1 MIRRI
6 AALLCC
12 LFIAACTTERV
23 EIEERP
29 ANPLVKEPGQEL
41 AGFTANP
48 LLPGGGGLGAETMN
62 VTTEEELKKIDNGAD
77 GELIWTDPDNPDAD
91 IPGLTAAFENRRKGN
106 GWLSDLGRGIKLAKR
121 EGRPLLIWFHNS
133 ITSPKSKQLA
143 SHLLETEKFDI
154 WSQDRII
161 RVKLDGGA
169 GMDET
174 SGNTA
179 RYSTSSITN
188 LARRYGLQHI
198 PALVV
203 INSRGKI
210 CTRIDGYNGFLSEL
224 EIQLEHGITLAEES
238 YEAYK
243 KELTGKGYR
252 EWTSRKGEK
261 LFAKLQ
267 RYDEKKGAVYLRE
280 PGGRVSRTP
289 LVRFCKA
296 DIELLD
302 AHARGEQ
309 P

>member
-1 MIRRI
+1 MPTQARK
-6 AALLCC
+6 
-12 LFIAACTTERV
+12 
-23 EIEERP
+23 P
-29 ANPLVKEPGQEL
+29 
-41 AGFTANP
+41 TA
-48 LLPGGGGLGAETMN
+48 
-62 VTTEEELKKIDNGAD
+62 
-77 GELIWTDPDNPDAD
+77 
-91 IPGLTAAFENRRKGN
+91 TA
-106 GWLSDLGRGIKLAKR
+106 
-121 EGRPLLIWFHNS
+121 
-133 ITSPKSKQLA
+133 
-143 SHLLETEKFDI
+143 
-154 WSQDRII
+154 
-161 RVKLDGGA
+161 
-169 GMDET
+169 
-174 SGNTA
+174 TA
-179 RYSTSSITN
+179 RSSTSSITN